1 LSFVGSTIGHIRIE
15 ALIGAGGM
23 GEVYR
28 GFHEKLERRVAVKT
42 IRAEHRLSGELKAR
56 FLREARLL
64 SKLGHPGICQV
75 YDLIETPEA
84 DFLVLEHVEGR
95 TLKELAANDLSF
107 ERKLQL
113 GEKIAT
119 ALAAAHRERI
129 VHRDLKAD
137 NVMVTAEGEV
147 KVLDFGIARS
157 VSESGTHPIAEPEPL
172 PVRIEPD
179 DLGVL
184 GVLGDLTQHGALLGT
199 ARAMSPEQAQGG
211 RVTIASDLYSLG
223 ILLQELFTGA
233 PAYDGQNPVEI
244 LMQVMRAETQPVDD
258 VDPDLARLLLDLQ
271 NLDPRR
277 RPTAEQTA
285 ARLRWILDRPQRR
298 RLRRLRLASAV
309 AAFTV
314 LVALLAV
321 ASWQA
326 LEARRARG
334 EADRRRTQAE
344 DLIGFMV
351 GDLRPKLESAGRLD
365 LLDDVGDRALAYFNE
380 MKESELTDDELS
392 QRIRTIL
399 QIGEVRLA
407 QGRLQDALAAF
418 ERARD
423 LSERLVER
431 DPGVE
436 AWQRSRIDAHSWIGQ
451 VEFDRGRP
459 REALA
464 KWRHTLDLS
473 RAQLSLHPDSENWLD
488 ALSIAHLNVGSAL
501 DETGDLAA
509 ALRSYR
515 ESIAI
520 SRRLAEQNP
529 GDVERQAQLAATL
542 AWVSNVLEHQG
553 DLRGA
558 LAERQ
563 AHLHIF
569 ERLAAM
575 DAANPARRQ
584 ELANAQGFLA
594 GLLAILGERAQAVTL
609 YQSGL
614 ETISDLAAKDSGNAD
629 LQRWLAAFHG
639 ALGALD
645 EDSFRALGHL
655 KSSRSVLTKLLAQ
668 DATNVDWRF
677 QLGLC
682 HRRMASALVER
693 DPSTARREAQRAL
706 EILRALVEDVP
717 DELTRGQIAEAEIVL
732 GTAEE
737 ALGNSGEARAAR
749 ERALAALAP
758 CRRPLTHWK
767 LVDPWARALLALNR
781 AEEARPAVER
791 LRRMGYQGL
800 SDYNNGQRG
809 API

>member
-1 LSFVGSTIGHIRIE
+1 MSFVGSTIGHIRIE

-95 TLKELAANDLSF
+95 TLKELAAEDLSF

-137 NVMVTAEGEV
+137 NVMVTAGGEV

-157 VSESGTHPIAEPEPL
+157 VAESGARPIADLSPEPL
-172 PVRIEPD
+172 PVRIEP
-179 DLGVL
+179 
-184 GVLGDLTQHGALLGT
+184 GDLTQHGALLGT

-223 ILLQELFTGA
+223 ILLQELFTGE

-244 LMQVMRAETQPVDD
+244 LMQVMRAETRPVDAL
-258 VDPDLARLLLDLQ
+258 DPDLARLVLDLQ
-271 NLDPRR
+271 SLDPRR

-285 ARLRWILDRPQRR
+285 ARLRWILERPQRR
-298 RLRRLRLASAV
+298 RLRRLRLIAAV

-314 LVALLAV
+314 LLALLAV

-344 DLIGFMV
+344 ALIGFML
-351 GDLRPKLESAGRLD
+351 GDLRPKLESVGRLD
-365 LLDDVGDRALAYFNE
+365 LLDAVGDRALVYFNQIE
-380 MKESELTDDELS
+380 ESELTDDELS
-392 QRIRTIL
+392 QRVRTIL

-407 QGRLQDALAAF
+407 QGRLPDALAAF

-431 DPGVE
+431 DPEVE

-464 KWRHTLDLS
+464 TWRHTLDLA
-473 RAQLSLHPDSENWLD
+473 REQLRLHPDHENWLD
-488 ALSIAHLNVGSAL
+488 ALSVAQLNVGTAL
-501 DETGDLAA
+501 EATGDRAA

-515 ESIAI
+515 ESIAV
-520 SRRLAEQNP
+520 SRKLAERKP
-529 GDVERQAQLAATL
+529 GDLPRQAQLAATL
-542 AWVSNVLEHQG
+542 AWVSNTLEHQG

-563 AHLHIF
+563 AHLRIF
-569 ERLAAM
+569 ERLAALEP
-575 DAANPARRQ
+575 DNPIRRQ
-584 ELANAQGFLA
+584 DLATAQGFLA
-594 GLLAILGERAQAVTL
+594 GLLAVLGEREQARAL
-609 YQSGL
+609 YESGL
-614 ETISDLAAKDSGNAD
+614 ATISDLAAKDPGNAA

-645 EDSFRALGHL
+645 EDPARGLGHL
-655 KSSRSVLTKLLAQ
+655 RSGHAILARLLAQ
-668 DATNVDWRF
+668 DAENPDWRF
-677 QLGLC
+677 QLGLS
-682 HRRMASALVER
+682 HRRQASALVES
-693 DPSTARREAQRAL
+693 DPAAARREARRAL
-706 EILRALVEDVP
+706 AILRPLAEEVP
-717 DELTRGQIAEAEIVL
+717 DDLTRGQIAEAEILL
-732 GTAEE
+732 GMA
-737 ALGNSGEARAAR
+737 GDGRAAS

-758 CRRPLTHWK
+758 CQRPLTHWK
-767 LVDPWARALLALNR
+767 LADPWSRALILLGR
-781 AEEARPAVER
+781 EEEARPAIER
-791 LRRMGYQGL
+791 LRSQGF
-800 SDYNNGQRG
+800 RG
-809 API
+809 RELLGLLQ

>member
-1 LSFVGSTIGHIRIE
+1 MSFIGSTIGHIRIE

-95 TLKELAANDLSF
+95 TLKEIAADDLSF
-107 ERKLQL
+107 ESKLQL

-157 VSESGTHPIAEPEPL
+157 VAESGTRPIADTKSDPEPL
-172 PVRIEPD
+172 PVLIEP
-179 DLGVL
+179 GN
-184 GVLGDLTQHGALLGT
+184 LGDLTQHGALLGT

-211 RVTIASDLYSLG
+211 RVTMASDLYSLG
-223 ILLQELFTGA
+223 ILLQELFTGE
-233 PAYDGQNPVEI
+233 PAYNGQNPVEI
-244 LMQVMRAETQPVDD
+244 LMQVMRAETLPVDGL
-258 VDPDLARLLLDLQ
+258 DPDLARLLLDLQ
-271 NLDPRR
+271 SLDPRR

-285 ARLRWILDRPQRR
+285 ARLRWILDRPQRQ
-298 RLRRLRLASAV
+298 RLRRLRLIAAV

-314 LVALLAV
+314 LLALLAV

-326 LEARRARG
+326 LEARRARS
-334 EADRRRTQAE
+334 EADRRRKQAE

-351 GDLRPKLESAGRLD
+351 GDLRPKLESVGRLD

-399 QIGEVRLA
+399 QIGEVRLN
-407 QGRLQDALAAF
+407 QGRLPEAFAAFQRGRDLAA
-418 ERARD
+418 
-423 LSERLVER
+423 RLVER

-464 KWRHTLDLS
+464 EWRHTLDLS
-473 RAQLSLHPDSENWLD
+473 REQLSLHPDSEDWLD
-488 ALSIAHLNVGSAL
+488 ALSIAHLNVGTAL
-501 DETGDLAA
+501 DETGDLAP

-515 ESIAI
+515 ESLAI
-520 SRRLAEQNP
+520 TRRLAEKYP
-529 GDVERQAQLAATL
+529 GDLPRQAQLAATL
-542 AWVSNVLEHQG
+542 AWVSNVLEGQG
-553 DLRGA
+553 DLQGA

-563 AHLHIF
+563 DHLHVF
-569 ERLAAM
+569 EKLAAM
-575 DAANPARRQ
+575 EPANPARRQ
-584 ELANAQGFLA
+584 ELATARGFLA
-594 GLLAILGERAQAVTL
+594 GLLAILGERAQARAL
-609 YQSGL
+609 YESGL
-614 ETISDLAAKDSGNAD
+614 ATISDLAAKDSDNAA

-639 ALGALD
+639 AIGALD

-655 KSSRSVLTKLLAQ
+655 KSSREILTRLLAQ
-668 DATNVDWRF
+668 DATNADWRF

-682 HRRMASALVER
+682 HRRLASALVER
-693 DPSTARREAQRAL
+693 DPAAARREAHRAL
-706 EILRALVEDVP
+706 EILHPLVEEVP

-737 ALGNSGEARAAR
+737 NPREARVAW

-767 LVDPWARALLALNR
+767 LVDPWARALFALDR

-791 LRRMGYQGL
+791 LRRMGYVGL
-800 SDYNNGQRG
+800 SDYNDEKRG
-809 API
+809 ISR

>member
-1 LSFVGSTIGHIRIE
+1 MSFVGSTIGHIRIE

-95 TLKELAANDLSF
+95 TLKDLAADDLSF

-157 VSESGTHPIAEPEPL
+157 VADSGTRPIAEPEPL
-172 PVRIEPD
+172 PVRIEPGD
-179 DLGVL
+179 L

-211 RVTIASDLYSLG
+211 RVTMASDLYSLG
-223 ILLQELFTGA
+223 ILLQELFTGE
-233 PAYDGQNPVEI
+233 PAYDGQNPLEI
-244 LMQVMRAETQPVDD
+244 LMQVMRAETQPVDS

-334 EADRRRTQAE
+334 EADRRRKQAE
-344 DLIGFMV
+344 DLIGYMV
-351 GDLRPKLESAGRLD
+351 GDLRPKLESVGRLD

-431 DPGVE
+431 DPEVE

-464 KWRHTLDLS
+464 QWRHTLDLS
-473 RAQLSLHPDSENWLD
+473 RAQLTRHPDSENWLD
-488 ALSIAHLNVGSAL
+488 ALSIAHLNVGTAL
-501 DETGDLAA
+501 DESGDFAA

-520 SRRLAEQNP
+520 SRRLAEKNP
-529 GDVERQAQLAATL
+529 GDPERQAQLAATL

-553 DLRGA
+553 DLQGA

-563 AHLHIF
+563 SHLHIF

-575 DAANPARRQ
+575 DPASPARRQ
-584 ELANAQGFLA
+584 ELASAQGFLA
-594 GLLAILGERAQAVTL
+594 GLLAILGERAQARTL
-609 YQSGL
+609 YESGL
-614 ETISDLAAKDSGNAD
+614 ATISDLAAKDSGNAE

-645 EDSFRALGHL
+645 EDPARALGHL
-655 KSSRSVLTKLLAQ
+655 RSSRAVLTKLLAQ

-693 DPSTARREAQRAL
+693 DPSAARREARRAL
-706 EILRALVEDVP
+706 EILRPLVEDVP

-732 GTAEE
+732 GTADE
-737 ALGNSGEARAAR
+737 ALGNSREAQAAR

-767 LVDPWARALLALNR
+767 LVDPWARALLALER

-791 LRRMGYQGL
+791 LRRMGYRGL
-800 SDYNNGQRG
+800 SDYNEGKRG
-809 API
+809 IS